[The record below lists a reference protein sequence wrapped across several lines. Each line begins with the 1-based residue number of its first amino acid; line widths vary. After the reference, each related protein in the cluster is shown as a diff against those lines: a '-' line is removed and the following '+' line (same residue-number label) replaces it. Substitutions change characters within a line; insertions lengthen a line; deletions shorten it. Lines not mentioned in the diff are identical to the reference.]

1 MQLLIR
7 PETYSDEA
15 LESYLLRLASAN
27 FFESYCLFSG
37 AIRQW
42 LWVNDSDAA
51 GAFPLK
57 LSQANIYHA
66 KQSSSLRIR
75 ALKLVEAL
83 TDQTKLPLLNQA
95 IFNSSDVYLNSFS
108 AVTRD
113 GVYIPR
119 CFLRK
124 SSIPV
129 CPLCLQDAA
138 YIRQQWHYST
148 YTVCVE
154 HQCELINT
162 CPKCTSNINYL
173 EFEQL
178 EHCSCGFEFKNAEVE
193 KASDRHIKLSN
204 VVAGNDSLIVSVPNT
219 EPSASICNS
228 ALLWYYLK
236 DGSKLKADHTVEFSG
251 FNGVI
256 EYFSN
261 WPINFDNELELMAEQ
276 AEQRLIKEFN
286 KTAFNHVFGDIL
298 SVAKFPAVDAST
310 PSFMFERVLD
320 FLTELVDANPSS
332 KTANVADLLLTV
344 SDVATILSTSH
355 EQVYRLY
362 QEGYLALQYRP
373 KLHTKLNSKIAAFN
387 LRQVLEFRESVKQ
400 SNQGNKRTY
409 LPGW

>member
-1 MQLLIR
+1 MQLLVR
-7 PETYSDEA
+7 PESFVDEA
-15 LESYLLRLASAN
+15 LESYFLRLASAN
-27 FFESYCLFSG
+27 YIESYQLFSG
-37 AIRQW
+37 AIREW
-42 LWVNDSDAA
+42 LWINDSDAA
-51 GAFPLK
+51 GAFPLE
-57 LSQANIYHA
+57 LSKVNIYHA
-66 KQSSSLRIR
+66 KQSSSLRVR
-75 ALKLVEAL
+75 SLKLVEAL

-95 IFNSSDVYLNSFS
+95 IFNSSNVFLNSFS

-129 CPLCLQDAA
+129 CSLCLQDAA

-148 YTVCVE
+148 YTACTE
-154 HQCELINT
+154 HQCELIDT
-162 CPKCTSNINYL
+162 CPKCASNINYL
-173 EFEQL
+173 ETELL
-178 EHCSCGFEFKNAEVE
+178 ERCSCGFEFKNAEVE
-193 KASDRHIKLSN
+193 KASDSHIKLSN

-219 EPSASICNS
+219 EASISICNS

-236 DGSKLKADHTVEFSG
+236 GGSKLKADHTVEFSG

-261 WPINFDNELELMAEQ
+261 WPINFDKELELMAEK

-286 KTAFNHVFGDIL
+286 KTAFSHVFGEIL
-298 SVAKFPAVDAST
+298 SVAIFPTVDAST
-310 PSFMFERVLD
+310 PNFMFERVLE
-320 FLTELVDANPSS
+320 FLTQLVDENPSS

-344 SDVATILSTSH
+344 GDVATILSTSH
-355 EQVYRLY
+355 EQIYRLY
-362 QEGYLALQYRP
+362 QEGYLTLQYRP
-373 KLHTKLNSKIAAFN
+373 KLHTKLNSQMAAFN

-400 SNQGNKRTY
+400 SNQGNQRTY